1 MSDRQILTFIRTL
14 HTAIYLV
21 MALSTFVLVYAGLT
35 GA

>member
-1 MSDRQILTFIRTL
+1 MSDCQVLTFIRTL

-21 MALSTFVLVYAGLT
+21 MALSTFVLIDTGLT